1 MCEPYFYY
9 STIDAS
15 MSCYQA
21 MHYGLFIKHAPVI
34 SILIQVDRLQAAHD
48 QETRLQYV

>member
-21 MHYGLFIKHAPVI
+21 MHYGLFIKHATVI
-34 SILIQVDRLQAAHD
+34 SMLIQVDRLQAEHD
-48 QETRLQYV
+48 QDTHLQ